1 MQIMTSTSISTTM
14 TWPLSLFSNVSYFI
28 KAVQYMSKHS
38 VLYQMYDRSSD
49 FTTVN
54 ILCTSDP
61 TYHCLLKQKSSN
73 CVIWTS
79 IRLTYRYGEFCS
91 KINIV
96 KISETLII

>member
-1 MQIMTSTSISTTM
+1 
-14 TWPLSLFSNVSYFI
+14 
-28 KAVQYMSKHS
+28 MSKHS
-38 VLYQMYDRSSD
+38 VLYQMYDRCSD
-49 FTTVN
+49 FTAVN

-96 KISETLII
+96 KISETLIIWTVFCYTAESDRPKVRKQ